1 MTGSEVTRLLQRIRE
16 ENEAA
21 QRGLE
26 GYATVSKHT
35 FITARMEK
43 VDGYVDQLVKVTGSE
58 EAAMQLLIADQNQAA
73 GSTITHATP

>member
-1 MTGSEVTRLLQRIRE
+1 MSSEVARLLQRIRE

-26 GYATVSKHT
+26 GYAMVSKHA

-43 VDGYVDQLVKVTGSE
+43 VDCYVDQLVKVTGSE
-58 EAAMQLLIADQNQAA
+58 EAAMQLLVADQLQQERT
-73 GSTITHATP
+73 STSPTL

>member
-1 MTGSEVTRLLQRIRE
+1 MAGSEVARLLQQIRE

-26 GYATVSKHT
+26 GYATVSKHA

-43 VDGYVDQLVKVTGSE
+43 VDRYVDQLVKVTGSE
-58 EAAMQLLIADQNQAA
+58 EAAMQLLVADQLQQANT
-73 GSTITHATP
+73 GDHQ